1 MTRHAERYWQM
12 ARPRTGIRVTEGFQ
26 LISYRM
32 QISEEPASYTS
43 APDNMYFKAAFTHL
57 PSTKDWTS

>member
-1 MTRHAERYWQM
+1 MKRHVERCWQM
-12 ARPRTGIRVTEGFQ
+12 ARPRIRVREELQ

-32 QISEEPASYTS
+32 QIPEEPASYTS
-43 APDNMYFKAAFTHL
+43 ALDNLYFEAAFTHL